1 MRIMSRRVRCARALV
16 APILGAVL
24 LLQGLLVPM
33 LDANDGQRPVLES
46 EHAATCIPGH
56 DHTICVQVG
65 ANQALSSGEVRLHG
79 TDLALTERL
88 PSAPPAVHAAVPVFV
103 HSPRGPPIA

>member
-1 MRIMSRRVRCARALV
+1 MFRRIRLARALL

-33 LDANDGQRPVLES
+33 LDANEGRRPVLES
-46 EHAATCIPGH
+46 KHAASCLPGH
-56 DHTICVQVG
+56 DHSICIQVG
-65 ANQALSSGEVRLHG
+65 ANQALSSDEVRLHH
-79 TDLALTERL
+79 TDPALSDRL
-88 PSAPPAVHAAVPVFV
+88 TVAPAAFHAAAPELV